1 MKSKKV
7 MNKHCKFCKKHTE
20 HKVTQA
26 KQSTRSSAH
35 PLSHGSTSRLKRRN
49 ERRGFGNLGRY
60 SKPTK
65 PKRTGAK
72 QTKKIVLKL
81 TCNVSKK
88 SYQLPIGRSKKIE
101 FE

>member
-1 MKSKKV
+1 MKSKKI
-7 MNKHCKFCKKHTE
+7 MRKYCPTCKKHTE

-35 PLSHGSTSRLKRRN
+35 PLSRGSTSRLRRRN
-49 ERRGFGNLGRY
+49 QRRGSGNLNRY

-72 QTKKIVLKL
+72 ISKKIVLEL
-81 TCNVSKK
+81 TCNVCKK
-88 SYQLPIGRSKKIE
+88 SSLLPVGRSKKLE

>member
-7 MNKHCKFCKKHTE
+7 MKKYCPNCGHHTE

-35 PLSHGSTSRLKRRN
+35 PLSRGSTSRLVRRN
-49 ERRGFGNLGRY
+49 ERRGFGNLNRY

-72 QTKKIVLKL
+72 QTKKIVFKL
-81 TCNVSKK
+81 TCNVCKK
-88 SYQLPIGRSKKIE
+88 SFQLPMGRSKKIE